1 MYKKVLVAARGEI
14 ALRVIR
20 ACRELD
26 IKTVAIHSTADID
39 SLHVKFADEDVSI
52 GPASPGESYLN
63 IPRIIAAAE
72 ITNADAIHPG
82 YGFLSENP
90 EFAEIC
96 IKCGIDWIGPSPE
109 LMKKMGDKALARNL
123 MASAGLPVISG
134 SKGEVIDEEE
144 ALRLCG
150 EIGYPV
156 MVKAV
161 AGGGGRGI
169 RIIRNAAQL
178 AKNFHT
184 AAAEAKNSFGHGGLY
199 IEKYLDSPRHIEV
212 QILGDGK
219 GKVIHF
225 GEREC
230 SIQRRH
236 QKLLEESPSPGI
248 DEKMRKKLLS
258 YAVKGAKYIK
268 YGSLGTVE
276 FLVDSKGDLFFLEMN
291 TRVQVEHPV
300 TEMISNVD
308 LVAEQIRLAY
318 TGKLIISQDDVV
330 TKGWAIECRIN
341 AEDPER
347 NFIPVPGK
355 ITFFHTPGGP
365 GVRVDSHLY
374 TGYAVPPNYDSLL
387 AKVIVW
393 GSTRDEARKRMIR
406 ALDEFIIEGVPTTI
420 PFLKGIMQNSDFAD
434 GKFDTTFID
443 KIKIT
448 SVSGSDVIGST
459 NGDRENGRS

>member
-1 MYKKVLVAARGEI
+1 
-14 ALRVIR
+14 
-20 ACRELD
+20 
-26 IKTVAIHSTADID
+26 
-39 SLHVKFADEDVSI
+39 
-52 GPASPGESYLN
+52 
-63 IPRIIAAAE
+63 
-72 ITNADAIHPG
+72 
-82 YGFLSENP
+82 
-90 EFAEIC
+90 
-96 IKCGIDWIGPSPE
+96 
-109 LMKKMGDKALARNL
+109 
-123 MASAGLPVISG
+123 
-134 SKGEVIDEEE
+134 
-144 ALRLCG
+144 
-150 EIGYPV
+150 
-156 MVKAV
+156 
-161 AGGGGRGI
+161 
-169 RIIRNAAQL
+169 
-178 AKNFHT
+178 
-184 AAAEAKNSFGHGGLY
+184 
-199 IEKYLDSPRHIEV
+199 
-212 QILGDGK
+212 
-219 GKVIHF
+219 
-225 GEREC
+225 
-230 SIQRRH
+230 
-236 QKLLEESPSPGI
+236 
-248 DEKMRKKLLS
+248 
-258 YAVKGAKYIK
+258 
-268 YGSLGTVE
+268 
-276 FLVDSKGDLFFLEMN
+276 
-291 TRVQVEHPV
+291 
-300 TEMISNVD
+300 MISNVD

>member
-1 MYKKVLVAARGEI
+1 MYKKILVAARGEI
-14 ALRVIR
+14 ALRIIR
-20 ACRELD
+20 ACRELG
-26 IKTVAIHSTADID
+26 IKTVAVHSQADID
-39 SLHVKFADEDVSI
+39 SLHVKLADEDVSI
-52 GPASPGESYLN
+52 GPSPPGESYLN

-72 ITNADAIHPG
+72 ITNAEAIHPG

-96 IKCGIDWIGPSPE
+96 ISCGIDWIGPSPE
-109 LMKKMGDKALARNL
+109 LMKNMGDKALARNL
-123 MASAGLPVISG
+123 MKSAGLPVIPG
-134 SKGEVIDEEE
+134 SESEVAGEEE
-144 ALRLCG
+144 ALKLCG

-169 RIIRNAAQL
+169 RIVRNAGQL
-178 AKNFHT
+178 VESFYT
-184 AAAEAKNSFGHGGLY
+184 ASAEATNSFGYGGLY

-219 GKVIHF
+219 GGVLHF

-248 DEKMRKKLLS
+248 DDKMRNDLLAL
-258 YAVKGAKYIK
+258 AVKGAEYIK

-276 FLVDSKGDLFFLEMN
+276 FLVDSNSEIFFLEMN

-300 TEMISNVD
+300 TEMISSSD
-308 LVAEQIRLAY
+308 LIMEQIRLAY
-318 TGKLIISQDDVV
+318 TGELLLSQNDIVIR
-330 TKGWAIECRIN
+330 GCAIECRIN

-347 NFIPVPGK
+347 NFVPVPGK
-355 ITFFHTPGGP
+355 ITFFHPPGGP
-365 GVRVDSHLY
+365 GVRVDSHIY
-374 TGYAVPPNYDSLL
+374 SGCIVPPYYDSLL

-393 GSTRDEARKRMIR
+393 GSTRNAARKRMIG
-406 ALDEFIIEGVPTTI
+406 ALDECIIEGVPTTTK
-420 PFLKGIMQNSDFAD
+420 FLKAILQNKAFID
-434 GKFDTTFID
+434 GNFDTTFID
-443 KIKIT
+443 KIDI
-448 SVSGSDVIGST
+448 DNI
-459 NGDRENGRS
+459 